1 MADVIFPNP
10 AAFAQAFRQN
20 LRVPVARTLLAD
32 TLTPVA
38 AYALLRQKNPQ
49 AAGAFLFESVTGGEH
64 VGRYSFLGVGAAEIV
79 HADVARPGV
88 PGGLRRNG
96 QQGQAIPGDPLQALQ
111 QLLTE
116 EYAAAPLQGQ
126 PRFTGGAVGFLAYD
140 LIRLMYD
147 KKLPRVKPLAPHL
160 AHFPDLLFMLFDH
173 MLIFDHARKTVTVVA
188 LSAKGRAGA
197 SDVEVGQA
205 RDAAAKKVHELAAQL
220 RGAAVGADIDV
231 SNLADVTPL
240 DFRSNFTQAQF
251 EAGVRHA
258 KEYITAGDIIQVVL
272 SQRLTARTKADPF
285 TIYRA
290 LRAVNPSPYMVLM
303 ELPGN
308 RYIIGA
314 SPEMM
319 VRVEGHTIETRPI
332 AGTRRRGATEE
343 EDAKLAAELAAD
355 PKELAEHT
363 MLLDLGRNDIGRVAE
378 YGSVEID
385 KPYSI
390 EYYSHVMH
398 IVSGVKG
405 RLKQGLSAFDV
416 LRSCLPAGTLSGAPK
431 VRAMQII
438 DEIEPDARGPYG
450 GAVGYFDCAGNHD
463 SCIAIRTLVGVGDE
477 IQVQSGA
484 GIVAD
489 SDPTSEYQETLAK
502 AKAMLNAVALAD
514 CWARERTKS

>member
-1 MADVIFPNP
+1 MSDPIQPP
-10 AAFAQAFRQN
+10 PDEFARLFRQN

-38 AYALLRQKNPQ
+38 AYDLLVRQSPE
-49 AAGAFLFESVTGGEH
+49 AVGSFLFESVTGGEH
-64 VGRYSFLGVGAAEIV
+64 VGRYSFLGVSAAEIV
-79 HADVARPGV
+79 EADIARAGDL
-88 PGGLRRNG
+88 GGLRRHAPHG
-96 QQGQAIPGDPLQALQ
+96 PVLPGDPLK
-111 QLLTE
+111 LLEQVLRE
-116 EYAAAPLQGQ
+116 EYPAAPLKGL
-126 PRFTGGAVGFLAYD
+126 PRFTGGAVGYLGYD
-140 LIRLMYD
+140 VVRLMYGH
-147 KKLPRVKPLAPHL
+147 KLPRTKPLPAHL
-160 AHFPDLLFMLFDH
+160 KHFPDLLFMLFDRL
-173 MLIFDHARKTVTVVA
+173 LIFDHARKTVSVVA
-188 LSAKGRAGA
+188 LSSRGRA
-197 SDVEVGQA
+197 
-205 RDAAAKKVHELAAQL
+205 DAAADEIDRAREIAAGKVDELARQL
-220 RGAAVGADIDV
+220 HHASVSANLDV
-231 SNLADVTPL
+231 SQLDAVQPL
-240 DFRSNFTQAQF
+240 PYTSNFTPAQF
-251 EAGVRHA
+251 EDGVRRA
-258 KEYITAGDIIQVVL
+258 KEYIKAGDIIQVVL
-272 SQRLTARTKADPF
+272 SQRLTAHTHADPF

-303 ELPGN
+303 TLPGD
-308 RYIIGA
+308 RYVIGA

-319 VRVEGHTIETRPI
+319 VRVEGRTIETRPI
-332 AGTRRRGATEE
+332 AGTRRRGATED
-343 EDAKLAAELAAD
+343 EDERLAAELAGD

-390 EYYSHVMH
+390 EHYSHVMH

-405 RLKQGLSAFDV
+405 RLKPGLTAFDV

-450 GAVGYFDCAGNHD
+450 GAVGYFDCVGNHD
-463 SCIAIRTLVGVGDE
+463 SCIAIRTLVGVGNE

-489 SDPTSEYQETLAK
+489 SDPKSEYQETLAK

-514 CWARERTKS
+514 RWTNAKKA